1 MLTNFKKHIEENFSF
16 LKGKKSLIA
25 CSGGVDSVVLTH
37 LIKNLNLEIAL
48 AHCNFS
54 LRGEESD
61 GDEQFVVALAENLDV
76 PVFSETFDT
85 HKYADEQKVSTQMA
99 ARTLRYNWFEEI
111 LSNFSY
117 DYLLTAHHLDDDLET
132 FFINLSRGT
141 GLNGLTG
148 IPKKNQKVV
157 RPLLNFSREEIV
169 DYAEANKLKWREDST
184 NQKTDYLRNKL
195 RLEVIPQFKETNENL
210 LKNFKNTQDNLIA
223 SQNLID
229 DYMSLVYKLVI
240 SKKSDSYHLNIQ
252 KLRELPHT
260 EELLYELLKDFGFTE
275 WNDVSNLLDAQTG
288 KQVLSKTHRLLK
300 NRDELILTEVVINP
314 IDEEYLV
321 TEEGISAP
329 IKLEIEQ
336 SMAIGET
343 EKNTIYLDAEKL
355 NFPLKL
361 RKWRKG
367 DSFKPFGM
375 GGSKKLSKFFKDE
388 KLSATEK
395 EKIWVLVDKNKVV
408 WVVGKR
414 MDDTYKVTQKTEKI
428 IKITYVT

>member
-195 RLEVIPQFKETNENL
+195 RLQVVPQFKETNENL
-210 LKNFKNTQDNLIA
+210 LKNFKKTQDNLIA

-252 KLRELPHT
+252 KLRELPHI

-321 TEEGISAP
+321 TEEGINAP

>member
-1 MLTNFKKHIEENFSF
+1 VLTNFKKHIEENFSF

-61 GDEQFVVALAENLDV
+61 GDEQFVVVLAENLDV
-76 PVFSETFDT
+76 PIFSETFDT

-148 IPKKNQKVV
+148 IPKNNQKVV

-210 LKNFKNTQDNLIA
+210 LKNFKKTQDNLIA

-300 NRDELILTEVVINP
+300 NRDELILTEVVIIP

>member
-76 PVFSETFDT
+76 PIFSETFDT

-210 LKNFKNTQDNLIA
+210 LKNFKKTQDNLIA

-260 EELLYELLKDFGFTE
+260 EELLYELLKDFGFTG

-321 TEEGISAP
+321 
-329 IKLEIEQ
+329 
-336 SMAIGET
+336 
-343 EKNTIYLDAEKL
+343 
-355 NFPLKL
+355 
-361 RKWRKG
+361 
-367 DSFKPFGM
+367 
-375 GGSKKLSKFFKDE
+375 LS
-388 KLSATEK
+388 L
-395 EKIWVLVDKNKVV
+395 IH
-408 WVVGKR
+408 
-414 MDDTYKVTQKTEKI
+414 I
-428 IKITYVT
+428 

>member
-16 LKGKKSLIA
+16 LKGKKNLIA

-37 LIKNLNLEIAL
+37 LIKNMNLEIAL

-54 LRGEESD
+54 LREEESD
-61 GDEQFVVALAENLDV
+61 GDEQFVVALAEKFDI
-76 PVFSETFDT
+76 PIFTETFDT

-111 LSNFSY
+111 LSNFNY

-148 IPKKNQKVV
+148 IPRKNQKVV

-169 DYAEANKLKWREDST
+169 NYAQVNKLKWREDST

-195 RLEVIPQFKETNENL
+195 RLEVIPRFKESNENL
-210 LKNFKNTQDNLIA
+210 LKNFKKTQNNLIA

-240 SKKSDSYHLNIQ
+240 SERSDSYHLNIQ
-252 KLRELPHT
+252 KLQELPHT
-260 EELLYELLKDFGFTE
+260 EDILYELLKGFGFTE

-314 IDEEYLV
+314 LDEEYLV
-321 TEEGISAP
+321 AKKGISTP
-329 IKLEIEQ
+329 IKLEIEE
-336 SMAIGET
+336 SIAIGET

-375 GGSKKLSKFFKDE
+375 SGSKKLSKFFKDE
-388 KLSATEK
+388 KLSVTEK
-395 EKIWVLVDKNKVV
+395 EKIWVLVDNNKVV
-408 WVVGKR
+408 WVVGNR
-414 MDDTYKVTQKTEKI
+414 MDDTYKVTEKTEKI
-428 IKITYVT
+428 IKINYVS